1 MMLRALLILLL
12 SVIGLSPLAAQMPSS
27 PLSSAKLN
35 VPAVLEAE
43 SATPAP
49 GQSVTLALRFRPAP
63 TWHGYWQN
71 PGEAGFGMQLKW
83 QLPKGVTAGEPRYPV
98 PSPLM
103 VQGLMNYVF
112 ERDYAVLV
120 DVKIDASV
128 AAGTPLPIKLRGD
141 WLACTDEICVP
152 EGDDLSITLRAGN
165 SKDGNEVATHAA
177 KFDQYRMALPVPL
190 DRDARYAITGNAIEI
205 AIDYPANAPLGE
217 VYFFPLTEKLFRY
230 SQPQSAKQVGDRLI
244 IKAAVSRDF
253 AEPITGLLRFG
264 DAQGDVQ
271 GLYIRAIPNGKALD
285 TAGAAATPVPIV
297 GGQGA
302 KPAQDAAPPMA
313 FGWILLFAV
322 LGGLILNLMPCVF
335 PILGLKALALAKA
348 GGNERTA
355 RRDALAYSAGVILS
369 CVALGGVM
377 LALRAAGQQVG
388 WAFQLQDPAIVLCLA
403 LLMVAVTANLAGV
416 FELSSVNSG
425 DSLARQSGMMGS
437 FWTGVLAAIVATP
450 CTGPFMATAMGAAL
464 LLPTA
469 PALLLFA
476 GLGLGLALPF
486 LAIAYMPA
494 LRQRMPK
501 PGPWL
506 SQFRRAMAIP
516 MGLTAIALLW
526 LLWRMSGG
534 YGLMIGTLAC
544 VTLLITLVLSGKYS
558 SLKWAGVLAA
568 SMVVGLTVVAGVSL
582 RNAPVESRTATA
594 DMLKSEPFSQALL
607 DRYRTERRPVFVYF
621 TADWCVTCKVNEY
634 SVLNTT
640 ATQTAFVRS
649 SIVVLKGDFTRRDPA
664 ISRFLN
670 GQGRS
675 GVPLYLYYPAD
686 SEAQILPQILTRDVM
701 NNLSK

>member
-12 SVIGLSPLAAQMPSS
+12 SVIGLSPLAAQMPG
-27 PLSSAKLN
+27 AKLN

-43 SATPAP
+43 STAPAP
-49 GQSVTLALRFRPAP
+49 GQSVTLALRFTPAP

-152 EGDDLSITLRAGN
+152 EGDDLSINLRAG
-165 SKDGNEVATHAA
+165 DGVTTQAAT
-177 KFDQYRMALPVPL
+177 FDQYRMALPVPL
-190 DRDARYAITGNAIEI
+190 DRDARYAITGKDIEI
-205 AIDYPANAPLGE
+205 AIDYPASAPLGE

-230 SQPQSAKQVGDRLI
+230 SLPQSARRVGDQLI
-244 IKAAVSRDF
+244 IKAQVSRDF

-264 DAQGDVQ
+264 DAKTQAQ
-271 GLYIRAIPNGKALD
+271 GLYIRAVPNGKPLD
-285 TAGAAATPVPIV
+285 ISGAAVTPVPIV

-302 KPAQDAAPPMA
+302 KPAQEATLPMA
-313 FGWILLFAV
+313 FAWILLFAI

-388 WAFQLQDPAIVLCLA
+388 WAFQLQDPVIVLTLA

-416 FELSSVNSG
+416 FELSSVNAG
-425 DSLARQSGMMGS
+425 DGLTRQSGMIGS

-464 LLPTA
+464 LLPTL

-486 LAIAYMPA
+486 LAIAYIPA
-494 LRQRMPK
+494 LRQRLPK

-506 SQFRRAMAIP
+506 LHFRRAMAVP

-526 LLWRMSGG
+526 LLWRLSGD
-534 YGLMIGTLAC
+534 YGLIIGTLAC
-544 VTLLITLVLSGKYS
+544 GMLLITLVLSGKYS
-558 SLKWAGVLAA
+558 YLKWAGMLAA

-582 RNAPVESRTATA
+582 RNVPVENRTATA
-594 DMLKSEPFSQALL
+594 DTLKSQPFSQSLL
-607 DRYRTERRPVFVYF
+607 DKYRTEKRPVFVYF

-634 SVLNTT
+634 SVLNTA
-640 ATQTAFVRS
+640 ATQTAFAASR
-649 SIVVLKGDFTRRDPA
+649 IIVLKGDFTRRDPA

-675 GVPLYLYYPAD
+675 GVPLYLYYPAGG
-686 SEAQILPQILTRDVM
+686 EPQILPQILTRDILT
-701 NNLSK
+701 NLSK

>member
-12 SVIGLSPLAAQMPSS
+12 SVIGLSPLAAQLPSS
-27 PLSSAKLN
+27 PLLSAKLN

-49 GQSVTLALRFRPAP
+49 GQTVTLALRFKPAP

-83 QLPKGVTAGEPRYPV
+83 QLPKGVSAGEPRYPV

-152 EGDDLSITLRAGN
+152 EGDDLSINLRAGN
-165 SKDGNEVATHAA
+165 GEVTQGV
-177 KFDQYRMALPVPL
+177 KFDQYRMAQPVPL
-190 DRDARYAITGNAIEI
+190 DRDARYAITDKDIEI

-230 SQPQSAKQVGDRLI
+230 SLPQSARRVGDRLI
-244 IKAAVSRDF
+244 IKAQVSRDF

-264 DAQGDVQ
+264 DAKGDAQ
-271 GLYIRAIPNGKALD
+271 GLFIRAVPNGKTLD
-285 TAGAAATPVPIV
+285 ISGAGSTAVPIV

-302 KPAQDAAPPMA
+302 KPAQEGAPNMA

-355 RRDALAYSAGVILS
+355 RRDALAYSSGVIVS

-388 WAFQLQDPAIVLCLA
+388 WAFQLQDPVIVLTLA

-416 FELSSVNSG
+416 FELSSVNAG
-425 DSLARQSGMMGS
+425 DGLTRQSGMMGS

-464 LLPTA
+464 LLPTL

-486 LAIAYMPA
+486 LAIAYVPA
-494 LRQRMPK
+494 LRRRMPK

-506 SQFRRAMAIP
+506 SQFRQAMAVP
-516 MGLTAIALLW
+516 MGLTALALLW
-526 LLWRMSGG
+526 LLWRLSGD
-534 YGLMIGTLAC
+534 YGLIIGTLAC
-544 VTLLITLVLSGKYS
+544 GMLLITLVLSGKYS
-558 SLKWAGVLAA
+558 YLKWADVLAA
-568 SMVVGLTVVAGVSL
+568 SMVVGVTVVAGVSL
-582 RNAPVESRTATA
+582 RDAPAEKHTATA
-594 DMLKSEPFSQALL
+594 DALQSEPFSEALL
-607 DRYRTERRPVFVYF
+607 AKYRAEKRSIFVYF

-634 SVLNTT
+634 SVLNTA
-640 ATQTAFVRS
+640 ATQTAFAASR
-649 SIVVLKGDFTRRDPA
+649 IIVLKGDFTRRDPA

-675 GVPLYLYYPAD
+675 GVPLYLYYPAGG
-686 SEAQILPQILTRDVM
+686 EPQILPQILTRDILT
-701 NNLSK
+701 NLSK